1 MAAARASKKITAS
14 SSSSSRRKAAEK
26 AARKVTAKA
35 AKTRKSA
42 KAAAPT
48 ILLVNMIPRS
58 LSGEE
63 HQDSEPSIAVN
74 PANPLHIAGSAFTP
88 DPGEGPL
95 GPIYVSTDGG
105 NTWTLNSI
113 LPGATPESGT
123 SDVTLQFG
131 TKTNVL
137 YVGIL
142 RADAPGNTTRLN
154 ILRTND
160 FSRAAPMKL
169 LVDRLGVDQPY
180 VMATTVTS
188 GPDAGK
194 DRLYVGNNDFK
205 APGGRTATIDQSLN
219 AAGASTNFKSL
230 RIESR
235 KTGGQDGPT
244 VRPAIHTDG
253 TVYAVFHSWRTSSSA
268 DIVVVRDDHGGTG
281 ATPFTD
287 LLDPGDGKPGI
298 RVAQNTAFNFDGYL
312 GNQRTGGDVAMTV
325 DPANSDHLFVAYN
338 ADQGSDYLLHLL
350 RSTDR
355 GKTWSE
361 VRTIRN
367 ALNPALAVN
376 SDGKL
381 GFLYQQLKG
390 TGAAQRWITQFE
402 MTTDGASWRSFVLA
416 KMPTN
421 LPDYEFDP
429 YLGDYDHLMAV
440 GKDFYGVFSSN
451 NTPKMSNFPNG
462 VKYQRNANFTTH
474 TLLGVDNLTPVQS
487 SIDPFFFKVTL

>member
-1 MAAARASKKITAS
+1 MAAAKPSKKVA
-14 SSSSSRRKAAEK
+14 SSSSRRKVAGK
-26 AARKVTAKA
+26 AAKKVARKA
-35 AKTRKSA
+35 AKTRKST
-42 KAAAPT
+42 KASGPT

-74 PANPLHIAGSAFTP
+74 PANPLQIAGSAFTP

-105 NTWTLNSI
+105 NTWALNSI
-113 LPGATPESGT
+113 LPGATAGFGT
-123 SDVTLQFG
+123 FDVTLQFG

-137 YVGIL
+137 YAGIL
-142 RADAPGNTTRLN
+142 RADSPGNSTRLN
-154 ILRTND
+154 ILRTKS
-160 FSRAAPMKL
+160 FASAAPMTL

-180 VMATTVTS
+180 VMVATVDS
-188 GPDAGK
+188 GADAGK

-235 KTGGQDGPT
+235 KTPQQDGPT
-244 VRPAIHTDG
+244 VRPAIHADG
-253 TVYAVFHSWRTSSSA
+253 TVYAVFHSWRTTSSA
-268 DIVVVRDDHGGTG
+268 DIVVVRDDHGGAG

-298 RVAQNTAFNFDGYL
+298 RVVQNTAFNFNGFL

-325 DPANSDHLFVAYN
+325 DPTNSNNVFVAYN
-338 ADQGSDYLLHLL
+338 ADQGSDYILHLL

-361 VRTIRN
+361 VRTIIN

-376 SDGKL
+376 SAGKL

-390 TGAAQRWITQFE
+390 TGAAQRWITQVE
-402 MTTDGASWRSFVLA
+402 IDTDGASRRTFVLA
-416 KMPTN
+416 KVPTN
-421 LPDYEFDP
+421 LSDYVFDP
-429 YLGDYDHLMAV
+429 YLGDYEHLMAV
-440 GKDFYGVFSSN
+440 GKDFYGVFSTN
-451 NTPKMSNFPNG
+451 NTPKMANFPNG

-474 TLLGVDNLTPVQS
+474 TLLAVDNMTPVHS